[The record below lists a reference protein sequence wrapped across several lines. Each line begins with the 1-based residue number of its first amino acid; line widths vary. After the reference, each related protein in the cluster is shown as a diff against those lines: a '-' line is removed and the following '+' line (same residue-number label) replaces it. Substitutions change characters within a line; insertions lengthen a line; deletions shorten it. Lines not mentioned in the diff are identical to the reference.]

1 MKKEVGL
8 ITRLLFLG
16 RFLWGVVLYVV
27 CEMKKHYIFFAFL
40 TIYDKKGYVT
50 ACLLLLPWNLLC
62 EWLCIALNAEGE
74 GHKK

>member
-50 ACLLLLPWNLLC
+50 ACLLLLP
-62 EWLCIALNAEGE
+62 
-74 GHKK
+74 